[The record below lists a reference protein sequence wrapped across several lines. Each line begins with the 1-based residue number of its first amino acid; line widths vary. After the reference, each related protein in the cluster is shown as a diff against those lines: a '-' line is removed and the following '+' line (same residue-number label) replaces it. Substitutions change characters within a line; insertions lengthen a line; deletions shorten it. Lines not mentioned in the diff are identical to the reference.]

1 MVVQQQTVR
10 SGIDDRLAMT
20 AAVLA
25 LLLAVGNLIGTA
37 RVGWTAVKGPG
48 ELDNSL
54 ALFTVLGGAV
64 MTFAL
69 VYGAYHELRRDET
82 GRHVLFLAAVVQVGL
97 GALGLL
103 AAVTSYDSGYG
114 IRWFAEG
121 SSAHAALDALT
132 GLPGAVTAIVHD
144 NAAGAATA
152 LVLGGLLLIPLLL
165 VTAGKD

>member
-1 MVVQQQTVR
+1 MVVRQQTVR
-10 SGIDDRLAMT
+10 SGIDEWLATT

-25 LLLAVGNLIGTA
+25 LLLAAGNLVGTV
-37 RVGWTAVKGPG
+37 RVGWTAVKGPD

-54 ALFTVLGGAV
+54 ALFTALGGAV

-82 GRHVLFLAAVVQVGL
+82 GRHVLFLAAVVQLGL
-97 GALGLL
+97 GALGVL

-121 SSAHAALDALT
+121 SAPHAVLDALT

-144 NAAGAATA
+144 NLAGALTA
-152 LVLGGLLLIPLLL
+152 LVLGGLLLIPLLR
-165 VTAGKD
+165 VAPGQE